1 MVILMQMSIFEGIF
15 PSVNLISQGGGGQW
29 SVVHDIQEG
38 VKRDAAVCISVNNE
52 LGPGKK

>member
-1 MVILMQMSIFEGIF
+1 MVILMQMSIFEGTF
-15 PSVNLISQGGGGQW
+15 PSVNLISQGGGGEW